1 MKRGSNFLM
10 LALVLAALMFSS
22 AQSGKAAVAQKMAVP
37 AYFYPISYWPQLEDA
52 APIVG
57 LAIMNPA
64 SGPGTTVDP
73 TYVSVIQ
80 SAQAS
85 GVTIIGYVTS
95 SYGTRPLATVKAEI
109 GKYIQW
115 YHVDGI
121 FIDEASNDCA
131 KRSYYKNLYNSIKA
145 RDAQLQVVIN
155 PGTNTQ
161 ECFMAA
167 TDIVINFENTYAVY
181 RTWSPSG
188 WESKYPASRFW
199 HLVYG
204 ANEAQMQ
211 RAIALSKQRNAGW
224 VYVTNDVLVNPW
236 DTLPADPYWTNELNR
251 INK

>member
-22 AQSGKAAVAQKMAVP
+22 AQSGRAAVAQKMAVP

-211 RAIALSKQRNAGW
+211 RAITLSKQRNAGW

>member
-1 MKRGSNFLM
+1 MKPRVNILLSVF
-10 LALVLAALMFSS
+10 VLAALMFFP
-22 AQSGKAAVAQKMAVP
+22 AQPGRAAVAQKMAVP
-37 AYFYPISYWPQLEDA
+37 AYFYPVSYWPQLEAA
-52 APIVG
+52 APIAS
-57 LAIMNPA
+57 LAVMNPA
-64 SGPGTTVDP
+64 SGPGAQVDP
-73 TYVSVIQ
+73 TYVTTIQ

-85 GVTIIGYVTS
+85 GLTILGYVTS
-95 SYGTRPLATVKAEI
+95 SYATRPLATVKAEI
-109 GKYIQW
+109 GKFIRW

-131 KRSYYKNLYNSIKA
+131 TRSYYKNLYNSIKA
-145 RDAQLQVVIN
+145 RDGQLTVVIN

-161 ECFMAA
+161 ECFMSA

-199 HLVYG
+199 HLIHG

-211 RAIALSKQRNAGW
+211 RAITLSKQRNAGW
-224 VYVTNDVLVNPW
+224 VYVTNDVMINPW

-251 INK
+251 INQ